1 MAESRKVRTP
11 LIRRLVIVCYVMTI
25 LILTNT
31 NLIPFAN
38 NMQFIYFGRS
48 LLWLGVAW
56 LVYQF
61 PRGRRA
67 GRMSL
72 QRFINHLAVGSA
84 VVYLLFMM
92 VGGMITGFGRSP
104 YSFGLVTSS
113 INFLYIFALT
123 VGVEAAR
130 AYLLNSYKGKRV
142 FFMIGLISFFFVFTE
157 VSFRELRNLTTAF
170 AAVKYFGSMF
180 CPAFAV
186 SILTSYLAYLGG
198 FVPAAIFHGILLT
211 FEWFSPILP
220 DLSWTMKTFLGCFIP
235 VFTLLFV
242 RNLYYLQARL
252 LKRTTTESEELFGWL
267 VTSIISVAIIWF
279 AVGLFPLY
287 PSVIV
292 TGSMEPVIKPG
303 DIVLVKKIAGEEAV
317 VGDVIQFYEPE
328 GKLNI
333 THRVMAINQEG
344 TRLLETKGDNN
355 AVPDSTPVAMEQVK
369 GKVIRVIPKIG
380 WFTLLLRSND
390 RVPSEAVSQGEI

>member
-1 MAESRKVRTP
+1 MAERIKARKP
-11 LIRRLVIVCYVMTI
+11 LLRRLVIVCYVIVI
-25 LILTNT
+25 LIITNT

-38 NMQFIYFGRS
+38 NTKFIYFGKP

-61 PRGRRA
+61 PRGRKA

-113 INFLYIFALT
+113 INFLYIFSLT

-142 FFMIGLISFFFVFTE
+142 FFLIGLVSLFFVFTE
-157 VSFRELRNLTTAF
+157 ISFRELRNLTTIF
-170 AAVKYFGSMF
+170 AAVRYFGSTF

-186 SILTSYLAYLGG
+186 NIFTSYLAYLGG
-198 FVPAAIFHGILLT
+198 FVPAAIFHGLLLA
-211 FEWFSPILP
+211 FEWFCPILP

-235 VFTLLFV
+235 AFTLLFV

-267 VTSIISVAIIWF
+267 VTSVIAVAIIWF

-303 DIVLVKKIAGEEAV
+303 DIVLVKKIAGEEAM
-317 VGDVIQFYEPE
+317 VGDVLQFYEPE
-328 GKLNI
+328 EKLNI

-344 TRLLETKGDNN
+344 TKLLETKGDNN
-355 AVPDSTPVAMEQVK
+355 EFPDSDPVTMEQVK
-369 GKVIRVIPKIG
+369 GKVIGIIPKVG

-390 RVPSEAVSQGEI
+390 RIPSEIVSQGEI